1 MFLFLSEGVIFTCNQ
16 NDIQV
21 QINKATTS
29 LTNAADLRLIE
40 TGAGCTATDD
50 GTNINFDITLGT
62 CGTTVV
68 ISSDGVKSFYRNT
81 ITEISTGNKKFDIIC
96 SYIRQPTEFTPGE

>member
-1 MFLFLSEGVIFTCNQ
+1 MFLLLLDDVAVTCNE

-21 QINKATTS
+21 QINRTVHTT
-29 LTNAADLRLIE
+29 LEPNDLHLIE
-40 TGAGCTATDD
+40 SSCIPSSNDSMV
-50 GTNINFDITLGT
+50 INFDITLGT

-68 ISSDGVKSFYRNT
+68 ISTDGVKSFYRN
-81 ITEISTGNKKFDIIC
+81 EIIVDSTNVTQFNIIC